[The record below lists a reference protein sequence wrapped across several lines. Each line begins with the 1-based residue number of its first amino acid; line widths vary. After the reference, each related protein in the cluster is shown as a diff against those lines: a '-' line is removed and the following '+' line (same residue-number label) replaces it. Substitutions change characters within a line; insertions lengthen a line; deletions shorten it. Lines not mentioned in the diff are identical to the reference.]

1 MMNDAGDASRFMLYD
16 SEAAMTRDPLV
27 VLMQLGA
34 VTLIAT
40 VVVVMLLRI
49 SARGMAV
56 RGIVQGYPPSLF
68 PCQDVVRGGAL
79 AALAATQ
86 ARLLSVYQQ
95 APAQSDLAVWLGPFL
110 RELREI
116 MDTAYRV
123 AAITQPYGS
132 PPQLERLVA
141 EVQEVEAQI
150 AGHAVQL
157 LLARDGDAEQEL
169 LDGRLAAL
177 RMCATELGR
186 LAGSYPSLAS

>member
-1 MMNDAGDASRFMLYD
+1 LFDRQSQ
-16 SEAAMTRDPLV
+16 EAAMIRDPLV

-34 VTLIAT
+34 VTMIAIGA
-40 VVVVMLLRI
+40 VLLLLRI
-49 SARGMAV
+49 SARGAAA
-56 RGIVQGYPPSLF
+56 RGIVRGYPPSLF
-68 PCQDVVRGGAL
+68 PRQDVVRAGAL

-86 ARLLSVYQQ
+86 ARLLSVYEQ
-95 APAQSDLAVWLGPFL
+95 APVQSDLGVWLGPFL

-132 PPQLERLVA
+132 PPQLDRLVA

-177 RMCATELGR
+177 RMCASELGR
-186 LAGSYPSLAS
+186 VAEARPSLAA

>member
-1 MMNDAGDASRFMLYD
+1 MI
-16 SEAAMTRDPLV
+16 RDPLV
-27 VLMQLGA
+27 VLLQLGA
-34 VTLIAT
+34 VTVIAIGA
-40 VVVVMLLRI
+40 VLLLLRI
-49 SARGMAV
+49 SVRGTAA

-68 PCQDVVRGGAL
+68 PRQDVARSRAL

-86 ARLLSVYQQ
+86 ARLLAVYEQ

-150 AGHAVQL
+150 AGHAVRL

-169 LDGRLAAL
+169 LDGRLATL
-177 RMCATELGR
+177 RMCAQQ
-186 LAGSYPSLAS
+186 LAHAADAQPLRA